1 MALGLSKN
9 RHQGTSVF
17 SRILLQRTAESLFM
31 FDKRDGINKITKNKR
46 WIWTNIVHYILYS
59 MVCSMYTTYSL
70 FNWRT
75 APQKIRRPTVL
86 VDSWLTSSQQSAD
99 SQPTNGQQSSYCNL
113 TVLVHSQEH
122 RLRYFFLM
130 EKGTATD
137 V

>member
-9 RHQGTSVF
+9 GHQGTSVF

-31 FDKRDGINKITKNKR
+31 FDKRDEINKIMKTKDKYGL
-46 WIWTNIVHYILYS
+46 T
-59 MVCSMYTTYSL
+59 L
-70 FNWRT
+70 FT
-75 APQKIRRPTVL
+75 IFCIQQSVPFTQHIHCLIEEQLPKKSVGQLL
-86 VDSWLTSSQQSAD
+86 VDSWLTSNQQSAD
-99 SQPTNGQQSSYCNL
+99 SQPTNGQQSYCNL

-130 EKGTATD
+130 ENGIATD